1 MQEVE
6 VQAVQIPGLASESQ
20 PPSRHK
26 YALGRERTRV
36 LEDLDTLSLIP
47 RERLVSIFEG
57 AGRNCDTAVI
67 NKIYK
72 VCSPML

>member
-1 MQEVE
+1 MFAHPMFAAAGE
-6 VQAVQIPGLASESQ
+6 
-20 PPSRHK
+20 
-26 YALGRERTRV
+26 TV

-47 RERLVSIFEG
+47 RDQLVSIFEG

-67 NKIYK
+67 DKIYK